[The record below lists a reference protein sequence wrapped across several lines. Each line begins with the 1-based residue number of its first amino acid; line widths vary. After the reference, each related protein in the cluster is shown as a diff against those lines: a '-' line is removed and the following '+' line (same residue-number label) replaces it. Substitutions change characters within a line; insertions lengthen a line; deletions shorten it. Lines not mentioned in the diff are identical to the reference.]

1 MKTTYV
7 LGIALIAVVAGF
19 ALGYFM
25 PYPCS
30 VTPSLSLASDS
41 VAAGAQ
47 YTVKLSGFPAN
58 TDVYGWVVN
67 ENPPRTFKAGTTN
80 AQGELTVTGEAP
92 LTSGKWP
99 LVACDENYQHWATA
113 ILTVT

>member
-7 LGIALIAVVAGF
+7 LGIALIAIVAGF

-25 PYPCS
+25 PYPPS
-30 VTPSLSLASDS
+30 VTPTLNPSATS

-58 TDVYGWVVN
+58 TDIYGWVVN

-80 AQGELTVTGEAP
+80 AQGELTVTGQAP
-92 LTSGKWP
+92 QLTGKWP
-99 LVACDENYQHWATA
+99 LVACDESYQYWATA
-113 ILTVT
+113 VLTVT

>member
-25 PYPCS
+25 PYRPP
-30 VTPSLSLASDS
+30 VTPTLSLSATS

-47 YTVKLSGFPAN
+47 YTVMLSGFLAN
-58 TDVYGWVVN
+58 TDIYGWVVN

-92 LTSGKWP
+92 QTSGKWP
-99 LVACDENYQHWATA
+99 LVACDENYQYWGTA